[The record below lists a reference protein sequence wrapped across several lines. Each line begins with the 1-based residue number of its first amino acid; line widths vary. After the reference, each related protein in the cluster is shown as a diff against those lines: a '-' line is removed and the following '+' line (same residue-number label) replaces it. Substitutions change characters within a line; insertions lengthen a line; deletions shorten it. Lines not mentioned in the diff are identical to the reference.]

1 MNKYPDFYLRGNIEL
16 QETIDNFYSGIKV
29 NCLKFLCYLVFLA
42 APMLFIGAMQE
53 ILFVFLGG
61 LGCLGITIWYFL
73 FVFQLIEDN
82 EKQLSEP
89 F

>member
-16 QETIDNFYSGIKV
+16 QETIDNFYSGIKTS
-29 NCLKFLCYLVFLA
+29 CLNFLAYFVFLV

-53 ILFVFLGG
+53 LLFVFLAG
-61 LGCLGITIWYFL
+61 LGCSGIVVHYFL
-73 FVFQLIEDN
+73 FAFKLVKDN
-82 EKQLSEP
+82 EEQLKQP